1 MRSKLITPD
10 RAVLFGVVAAALV
23 YLQDL
28 RYDFILDDI
37 PMILMSETI
46 TSWRNW
52 KTLFLTHIFSEGT
65 DVSTQVV
72 PVHYRPV
79 YRLWQML
86 NEQLFGA
93 VLPWWH
99 LTSLLLHMTAVLLVY
114 QVGKKLLKDSW
125 TSALAALLF
134 AFHPIHAESVAYVA
148 ASSDLLVTVL
158 ALVSFLAYLHFR
170 EEGGSPVYLVLSV
183 LASALAIF
191 SKETGVMI
199 PWMLVAYEA
208 LREAGPTLR
217 KKREGWGTPAGEQ
230 NWKRFVW
237 TGPYFAVVG
246 AYITIRTVLF
256 GWNTGSASGGR
267 LAALRDIPLVLVTY
281 LRNFFWPFQ
290 LSFFYP
296 REWSSQWTLLKAIA
310 AVLAIAAAGY
320 LWRRYR
326 LQSGVRLQLLWTGI
340 LFVLPLLGVFT
351 FAHEDWIHDRHM
363 YLVSVPIS
371 LVLAALLTD
380 RRWPLKASVAGS
392 CAILAILA
400 ADMAIQVPRFQDE
413 DSVYT
418 SALKVAPNSLLAHFD
433 YGTALLAAGRTEE
446 GLREYRITTEIGP
459 EVPEAHKYY
468 AGALAQ
474 VGRYDAAMAEYQK
487 ALDLSEHSPGFHAD
501 TLSKMAALELKL
513 SEYQKASQHLREAV
527 QLSPQAPDYY
537 ALLARA
543 LSSEGQTKEAEEA
556 TRVEASLRQ
565 RVARE
570 RGTSRE

>member
-10 RAVLFGVVAAALV
+10 RAVLLGLVASALV

-28 RYDFILDDI
+28 RYGFILDDI
-37 PMILMSETI
+37 PLILMSETI

-52 KTLFLTHIFSEGT
+52 KTLFLTHIFSEGA
-65 DVSTQVV
+65 DVSTQAV

-86 NEQLFGA
+86 NEQLFGG

-99 LTSLLLHMTAVLLVY
+99 LTSLLLHMTAILLVY
-114 QVGKKLLKDSW
+114 QVGKKVLKDRW

-158 ALVSFLAYLHFR
+158 VLVSFLAYLHFR
-170 EEGGSPVYLVLSV
+170 EEEGSLVYLVLSV
-183 LASALAIF
+183 LAAALAIF

-208 LREAGPTLR
+208 LRETV
-217 KKREGWGTPAGEQ
+217 PATERT
-230 NWKRFVW
+230 WKRFVW
-237 TGPYFAVVG
+237 TAPYFAAVG

-256 GWNTGSASGGR
+256 GWNTGSTSGSR

-371 LVLAALLTD
+371 LVLAALLMD
-380 RRWPLKASVAGS
+380 RRWPVKASVIAS
-392 CAILAILA
+392 CAILAVLA
-400 ADMAIQVPRFQDE
+400 VDMAIQVPRFQDE

-433 YGTALLAAGRTEE
+433 YGTALLAAGRKEE
-446 GLREYRITTEIGP
+446 GLREYRIMTQIGP
-459 EVPEAHKYY
+459 EVPEAHKYC
-468 AGALAQ
+468 AGALAD
-474 VGRYDAAMAEYQK
+474 VGRYDEAMAEYQK
-487 ALDLSEHSPGFHAD
+487 ALDLSEHFPGFHAD

-513 SEYQKASQHLREAV
+513 SEYRKASDHLREAV

-565 RVARE
+565 RAARE